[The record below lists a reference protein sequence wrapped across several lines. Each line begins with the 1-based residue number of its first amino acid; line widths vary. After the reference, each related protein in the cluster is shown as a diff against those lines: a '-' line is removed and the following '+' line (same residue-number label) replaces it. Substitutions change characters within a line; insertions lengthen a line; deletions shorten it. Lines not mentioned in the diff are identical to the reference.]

1 MKIFKTIAGFSLM
14 GLLIISTSCQE
25 SLDEINTN
33 PNSPEEVPTYGILN
47 AATKELMDATRN
59 NFESGRMTL
68 PWVQYSAQVQYTE
81 EDRFQ
86 FRETSSLALYTNMY
100 RVAMDFKNII
110 DINQDPV
117 KAVAASVYGN
127 NQNQIAVARIMLA
140 YTFSILADSYGPVPY
155 YSFGN
160 KDADFQALDLQNFP
174 NPIYASQEKIYA
186 DILNELKAAS
196 NQLILSDNKL
206 DGDKI
211 YGGDM
216 LKWKKFAN
224 SLRLRTANRVKVA
237 MPTAQAHIADAIA
250 SGVMTSNADNAT
262 QPYSNNLLTP
272 SPMFTAVFVNSRT
285 DFKVASTMVSVL
297 KGQKGSVTV
306 VDPRLY
312 KYAAPVYVVDKLD
325 NFLVDG
331 DGNKQAVRLLPN
343 LGRFDYYASNKDI
356 STATQNSKRLDN
368 YIGNPYGLTRQMA
381 PAQANS
387 GTSWLSN
394 NVLRADF
401 GEVLMEY
408 SEVEFLLSEIN
419 GWDAVHYQDGVKAS
433 LQKWE
438 VSEDDIATYMTSLP
452 AANQANVLSQ
462 KWIALFMQP
471 QEAYAEW
478 RRTGFPNFL
487 VKPGDVNPLLVP
499 LANGTSTY
507 TFVPLS
513 PAGGAA
519 LTEMPSRI
527 TYPVTMKQLN
537 PTGYDSGVSGLGA
550 GGDKVNTKLI
560 WDKN

>member
-14 GLLIISTSCQE
+14 GLLLISTSCQD
-25 SLDEINTN
+25 SLEDINTN
-33 PNSPEEVPTYGILN
+33 PNNPQNVPTSGILN

-59 NFESGRMTL
+59 DFESGRMTL
-68 PWVQYSAQVQYTE
+68 PWMQYSAQVQYTE

-100 RVAMDFKNII
+100 RVAKDFKNII
-110 DINQDPV
+110 DINQDPT
-117 KAVAASVYGN
+117 KAVAASAYGN
-127 NQNQIAVARIMLA
+127 NQNQIAVSRIMLA
-140 YTFSILADSYGPVPY
+140 YTFSILADSFGPVPY

-160 KDADFQALDLQNFP
+160 NDAEFQALDLQNFP
-174 NPIYASQEKIYA
+174 NPTYASQQKIYT

-196 NQLILSDNKL
+196 NQLILSDNNL
-206 DGDKI
+206 AGDKI

-224 SLRLRTANRVKVA
+224 SLRLRVANRVKVA
-237 MPTAQAHIADAIA
+237 IPAAQAHITDAIA
-250 SGVMTSNADNAT
+250 SGVMTSNADNAA

-285 DFKVASTMVSVL
+285 DFKVTSTMVSVL
-297 KGQKGSVTV
+297 KGQRGNFTA
-306 VDPRLY
+306 VDPRLF
-312 KYAAPVYVVDKLD
+312 KYAAPVYEVDASD
-325 NFLVDG
+325 NFIVDD
-331 DGNKQAVRLLPN
+331 DGNRSIVRLLLN
-343 LGRFDYYASNKDI
+343 AGRFVYDG
-356 STATQNSKRLDN
+356 TGFTQNSKRLDN

-387 GTSWLSN
+387 GTSWFSN
-394 NVLRADF
+394 NILKADF
-401 GEVLMEY
+401 SEVLMEY
-408 SEVEFLLSEIN
+408 SEVQFLLSEIN
-419 GWDAVHYQDGVKAS
+419 GWNDTNYRNGVQAS
-433 LQKWE
+433 LEKWG
-438 VSEDDIATYMTSLP
+438 VPAADVATYMTTLP
-452 AANQANVLSQ
+452 AANQSNVLSQ

-478 RRTGFPNFL
+478 RRTGYPNFL

-507 TFVPLS
+507 AFVPLS

-537 PTGYDSGVSGLGA
+537 PTGYASGVAGLGS

-560 WDKN
+560 WDLN